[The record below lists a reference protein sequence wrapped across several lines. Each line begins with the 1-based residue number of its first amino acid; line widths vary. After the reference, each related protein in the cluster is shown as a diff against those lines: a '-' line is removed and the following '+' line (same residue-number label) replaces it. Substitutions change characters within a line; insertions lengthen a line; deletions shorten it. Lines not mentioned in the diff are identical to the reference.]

1 MLVKLHIINTK
12 NNPFFSKNRGE
23 GEAIR
28 SLLYYV
34 KIPFIDVRFDNKES
48 FQDNTLLDTNIDP
61 SQLPV
66 LQLADENNTLL
77 IKSVSSILRYIAK
90 KAKSSDLLI
99 TLNPEILRLY
109 PSDDIEA
116 AKIDILLDQE
126 KEFSNILISSDEVKV
141 LEKLKMFEN
150 DIVAGGSG
158 CYMGGR
164 IYPSIAD
171 FCFAHRFKAIENG
184 HFSEKIPSN
193 TLIQFPQLLTMMA
206 FYDVLNADKV
216 DFSQGET
223 L

>member
-1 MLVKLHIINTK
+1 MIALLISPTASLTQRGKSHSILQTQK
-12 NNPFFSKNRGE
+12 NHPFFSKNRGE
-23 GEAIR
+23 SEAIR
-28 SLLYYV
+28 NLLYYV

-48 FQDNTLLDTNIDP
+48 FQDNSLSDTNIDP

-126 KEFSNILISSDEVKV
+126 KGMRV
-141 LEKLKMFEN
+141 
-150 DIVAGGSG
+150 
-158 CYMGGR
+158 
-164 IYPSIAD
+164 SIID
-171 FCFAHRFKAIENG
+171 T
-184 HFSEKIPSN
+184 S
-193 TLIQFPQLLTMMA
+193 
-206 FYDVLNADKV
+206 
-216 DFSQGET
+216 
-223 L
+223 